1 MTRLNGMALFFR
13 SLYATVL
20 ACAAGTALAL
30 PISPADV
37 GLIVATGTSTSQPNL
52 STIQTLTGV
61 PDLYEAYKK
70 DAPSTESG
78 SHPYAGSY
86 TATFNGDLSGGTIVW
101 DSPAAAI
108 ASSDVYMLV
117 KDGNHEPTWYLFD
130 LSTVWDGMET
140 ITLSGFWPAQGS
152 ISNIVIYAGQTTSV
166 PDGGTTVL
174 LIGAG
179 LLLVLI
185 AVSWRRLRST

>member
-1 MTRLNGMALFFR
+1 MTQLNGTALIFR

-37 GLIVATGTSTSQPNL
+37 GLIVATGSSSSEPSL

-61 PDLYEAYKK
+61 PDLYIAYKK
-70 DAPSTESG
+70 DVPSTESG
-78 SHPYAGSY
+78 TLAGSY
-86 TATFNGDLSGGTIVW
+86 TTTFNGDLSGGTIVW

-117 KDGNHEPTWYLFD
+117 KDGNHDPTWYLFD

-140 ITLSGFWPAQGS
+140 ITLSGFWPGQGD
-152 ISNIVIYAGQTTSV
+152 ISNVVIYAGETTSV

-174 LIGAG
+174 MIGAG

-185 AVSWRRLRST
+185 AISWRRLRST